1 MSILP
6 QPMPGFYAI
15 NLLGIIDTTHDKK
28 GEQALNSQIAKG
40 LIRLP
45 RALKSYFLN
54 LGMRKKLLITFV
66 MISLVPTLLLGSFYY
81 IFSYNNLISQKIMES
96 TNLLKN
102 VSNSTSETVFKT
114 TDYSLI
120 QFSLNKTVRE
130 LMQADLG
137 RMDDLEYQ
145 NETIALKKLFMDN
158 TFRRHI
164 DYIGIVGNNAF
175 SMASSNEVERSMQEM
190 VKQAEFAEFEQS
202 ILNYWRGPVVR
213 LNGSNYK
220 VIARKVHSYS
230 ENKVIGYTFMWINER
245 GLHEIFDQYRNEI
258 TGTLLILNL
267 DGTIF
272 SSTNPRHSP
281 GENIQKFYPG
291 LDLNKPGISQRIS
304 SNGNKYILS
313 SYMDDAEGLYSMN
326 AMPLGIVI
334 EGTSNIVL
342 ITIGMM
348 LALLLFCF
356 ILATLLSRYFT
367 VPILKLSDSMSSVE
381 IGKVRTDFIPKY
393 DDEIGYL
400 ARCFNQMAEKLNHQ
414 AEIIEQTQ
422 QKQREAEMK
431 AFESQIKPHFLYNT
445 LSTVIWL
452 IQENQLQEAMKITSA
467 LSKMFRISISR
478 GKNIIP
484 IEKEIQHATNYLDIQ
499 KVRYGNEF
507 SYQLDVDEEILDYY
521 TVKMVLQPLVE
532 NSIYHGMRYRQN
544 GLIVI
549 SCFEKEGYAIMQ
561 VKDNGERMTGETCRR
576 INAKLQNQPIQ
587 EIEMGIGIKNVHDRI
602 RFTYGEPS
610 GLGYRRVDG
619 WTIAEIRIPIRRDEH
634 V

>member
-1 MSILP
+1 MVSGEKRGNKIL
-6 QPMPGFYAI
+6 I
-15 NLLGIIDTTHDKK
+15 RK
-28 GEQALNSQIAKG
+28 IAKG
-40 LIRLP
+40 LTGLP
-45 RALKSYFLN
+45 KSLKSVFLN
-54 LGMRKKLLITFV
+54 LSMRRKLLITFV

-81 IFSYNNLISQKIMES
+81 VFSYNSLIDQKIMES
-96 TNLLKN
+96 NNLLKN
-102 VSNSTSETVFKT
+102 ISNSTVETLFKA

-120 QFSLNKTVRE
+120 QFSLNKTVQE
-130 LMQADLG
+130 LMQADLTDL
-137 RMDDLEYQ
+137 DDLEYQ

-158 TFRRHI
+158 TFRKHI
-164 DYIGIVGNNAF
+164 DYIGVVGKNAF
-175 SMASSNEVERSMQEM
+175 SMASSAAVEQSMQEM
-190 VKQAEFAEFEQS
+190 VGQAEFAEFEQGIS
-202 ILNYWRGPVVR
+202 NYWRGPIVN

-220 VIARKVHSYS
+220 VIARKVYS
-230 ENKVIGYTFMWINER
+230 DSAKGVIGYTFMWINER
-245 GLHEIFDQYRNEI
+245 GLHEIFDHYRHEI
-258 TGTLLILNL
+258 TGVLLILNP

-272 SSTNPRHSP
+272 SSTNPRHKS
-281 GENIQKFYPG
+281 GENIQKFYTD
-291 LDLNKPGISQRIS
+291 LNLNKPGMSQRVL
-304 SNGNKYILS
+304 SNGNKYILT

-326 AMPLGIVI
+326 VMPLGVVI
-334 EGTSNIVL
+334 EGTSHIVQ
-342 ITIGMM
+342 ITITMM

-356 ILATLLSRYFT
+356 MLATLLARYFT

-381 IGKVRTDFIPKY
+381 IGKVRTNFIPRY

-400 ARCFNQMAEKLNHQ
+400 ARCFNQMAEKLNQQ

-452 IQENQLQEAMKITSA
+452 VQENQLQKAIKITSA
-467 LSKMFRISISR
+467 LSRMFRISISR

-507 SYQLDVDEEILDYY
+507 DYQLDVSEEVLEYY

-544 GLIVI
+544 GRIVI
-549 SCFEKEGYAIMQ
+549 SCFEMDGYVVMQ
-561 VKDNGERMTGETCRR
+561 VKDNGERMTEETCRN
-576 INAKLQNQPIQ
+576 INAKLQNLPIQ
-587 EIEMGIGIKNVHDRI
+587 KIEMGIGIKNVHDRI
-602 RFTYGEPS
+602 RYTYGEPS
-610 GLGYRRVDG
+610 GLEYRRLDG
-619 WTIAEIRIPIRRDEH
+619 WTIAEIRIPVRRNEN